1 MGRLIDRGV
10 IVTGATGIAEASA
23 RRFAAEGA
31 RVFVISRTEEHCR
44 TLIDSILTSGSLAAY
59 AVADLTDASAAD
71 AAAASGIAWLG
82 RVDALFNVAGGS
94 GRPFGDGPLH
104 TLDAEAWEATLRL
117 NATSHVT
124 ISAPVIRAMLAQERD
139 ADGLR
144 GAILNTTSVLAS
156 QPVPALFGTHAY
168 AAAKGAINS
177 LTLASAA
184 YYAPEGIRVNAVAPA
199 LTRSRMSQRAATDP
213 STVAFAQA
221 KQPLTGG
228 FIEAEDIATAA
239 LYLISSEARA
249 VTGQILAIDA
259 GWSVTQASADVE
271 TAT

>member
-10 IVTGATGIAEASA
+10 IVTGATGIAESSA

-31 RVFVISRTEEHCR
+31 RVFVISRTEAHCR
-44 TLIDSILTSGSLAAY
+44 SLTDSIGAAGGAAAY
-59 AVADLTDASAAD
+59 AVADLVDTSAATS
-71 AAAASGIAWLG
+71 AAAAAIAWLG

-94 GRPFGDGPLH
+94 GRLFGDGPLH
-104 TLDAEAWEATLRL
+104 TLEPEAWEATLRL
-117 NATSHVT
+117 NATSLVT
-124 ISAPVIRAMLAQERD
+124 ISAPVVRAMLVQKRD

-144 GAILNTTSVLAS
+144 GAILNMTSVLAS

-168 AAAKGAINS
+168 AAAKGAISS

-184 YYAPEGIRVNAVAPA
+184 QYAPEGIRVNAVAPA
-199 LTRSRMSQRAATDP
+199 LTRSRMSQRAAADP
-213 STVAFAQA
+213 ATVAFAHA
-221 KQPLTGG
+221 KQPLTSG
-228 FIEAEDIATAA
+228 FIEAEDIAAAA

-259 GWSVTQASADVE
+259 GWSVTQAAASVE